1 MRNLDFSSL
10 HGLLTTLL
18 GLVTLMG
25 VGVRLL
31 AIQLIQQ
38 RRERENGQINERLC
52 TLIAAYKTLGGSFTG
67 DLAVDPTHLRELR
80 NRAVSSESHST
91 AGRAEN
97 ASPGSDRSRRLRD
110 AVEAA
115 LCDIILLGTEVQ
127 IRLAANAAREL
138 VEGRRIHTHDLV
150 VSLRDFV
157 RKALDLDA
165 IPVDLAVPKKGPT
178 RPGAGG
184 GNRGKGQGG
193 KDDDKGG
200 GKGGGGEEWAVEWG
214 QV

>member
-67 DLAVDPTHLRELR
+67 DLAVDPTHLCELR
-80 NRAVSSESHST
+80 NRAVSSESH
-91 AGRAEN
+91 
-97 ASPGSDRSRRLRD
+97 
-110 AVEAA
+110 
-115 LCDIILLGTEVQ
+115 
-127 IRLAANAAREL
+127 
-138 VEGRRIHTHDLV
+138 
-150 VSLRDFV
+150 SLRDFV

-165 IPVDLAVPKKGPT
+165 IPVDLAVPKQGPT